1 MSAPKTNIEKQ
12 KRHHRFPLIGMAA
25 VVIVLI
31 AFVVWF
37 WAPGNSRCT
46 NIIPTPAVPVTMC
59 SGCATY
65 WASDSSRDC
74 ATLRIASLAPFWH
87 HHPIGA
93 SNV

>member
-37 WAPGNSRCT
+37 WAPDEDVTG
-46 NIIPTPAVPVTMC
+46 PQVGEEAVPA
-59 SGCATY
+59 SQPATQE
-65 WASDSSRDC
+65 
-74 ATLRIASLAPFWH
+74 
-87 HHPIGA
+87 
-93 SNV
+93 